1 MAGYLANLGV
11 KTKLYGV
18 VGMCLMALAG
28 ISGFAV
34 WQIDKIGKELHSI
47 AEQDIPLTL
56 MLTDISSHQLEQ
68 TIYLERLMRYG
79 LQAQSDS
86 HAKEAFHHSY
96 EKFEKYGKQVTEEL
110 HLGEKMAQ
118 AAGKVAHTEAERK
131 EFSHIL
137 EALTAIEHE
146 HDVFESHTKTVVE
159 LFESGDLK
167 AAIKLGEKVDKE
179 AEKLDHEL
187 AALTKEIGAF
197 TDRAAKTAE
206 AHEKS
211 ALLWVAVASIITFV
225 LAGLI
230 AWFVIDRF
238 LVRPLHNVVDGLEAL
253 ISGDTTVEVAVG
265 VDDEIGSVAR
275 GLETFRKKL
284 IAMAELEREASERG
298 AADASRGKA
307 IEQLNA
313 GFDAE
318 VGEVLASVEG
328 ATQRLQDTAGSMSE
342 LSAESQQQSDRILGA
357 AEESARN
364 IQSVASAAEEL
375 GASIQEIGRQTTES
389 STMSRE
395 AVENAE
401 VAKSQVTR
409 LVENS
414 QKIGEVVNLIS
425 DIAEQTNLLALNAT
439 IEAARA
445 GEMGKGFAVV
455 ANEVKS
461 LASQTAKATD
471 EIGSQISAMQNVT
484 TGTAEAIEKIA
495 VSISSVDEII
505 NAIAAAMEE
514 QNAATQEISTNIHQA
529 TSGAEA
535 ISMNVQGV
543 QQAASGTGQS
553 ADFVL
558 QAANELSAESG
569 RLRGQIDE
577 FLKAVRVA

>member
-1 MAGYLANLGV
+1 
-11 KTKLYGV
+11 
-18 VGMCLMALAG
+18 MCLMALAG

-34 WQIDKIGKELHSI
+34 WQLDKIGNELHSI

-68 TIYLERLMRYG
+68 TIQLERLMRYA
-79 LQAQSDS
+79 LQAKSDS
-86 HAKEAFHHSY
+86 HANEAFHNAY
-96 EKFEKYGKQVTEEL
+96 EKFKKYGKQVTEEL

-118 AAGKVAHTEAERK
+118 TASKVAHTEAERK

-167 AAIKLGEKVDKE
+167 AGLELGEKVDLE

-187 AALTKEIGAF
+187 AALTKEIGTF
-197 TDRAAKTAE
+197 TDRAAETAE

-211 ALLWVAVASIITFV
+211 ALLWVAVASIVTFI
-225 LAGLI
+225 LAGLT

-238 LVRPLHNVVDGLEAL
+238 LIRPLHDVVDGLDQL
-253 ISGDTTVEVAVG
+253 IAGNTSVEVPVG

-284 IAMAELEREASERG
+284 IAMAELEKEANERG
-298 AADASRGKA
+298 AAEASRSKV

-313 GFDAE
+313 EFDAE
-318 VGEVLASVEG
+318 VGEVLASVDG

-342 LSAESQQQSDRILGA
+342 MSVESQQQSERILGA
-357 AEESARN
+357 AEESAQN

-484 TGTAEAIEKIA
+484 TGTADAIEKIG
-495 VSISSVDEII
+495 VSIASVDEII

-529 TSGAEA
+529 TAGAEA

-543 QQAASGTGQS
+543 QQAASGTSQS

-558 QAANELSAESG
+558 QSANDLSAEAS
-569 RLRGQIDE
+569 RLRTRIDG
-577 FLKAVRVA
+577 FLQAVRVA